1 MCLYDSSCDTPFGF
15 CCDIDAS
22 LELSSKFLSLLAPM
36 YTNAQIVDFVRDF
49 LIVMDV
55 YVVGLPGVI
64 SVRADADC
72 NSAEKD
78 YSLGVRLSTLSN
90 PQIGSNMLFLQGIQN
105 IEEQNIET
113 IGVARTRTG
122 DLQCVRLT

>member
-22 LELSSKFLSLLAPM
+22 LELS
-36 YTNAQIVDFVRDF
+36 R
-49 LIVMDV
+49 
-55 YVVGLPGVI
+55 LPGVI